1 MTATHSRDDAAPGGR
16 IDGAEVA
23 KFDRLAEDWWDPRGP
38 MKPLH
43 RINPLRLGWLRDTAA
58 AHFGRDGRAMRP
70 FEGLS
75 LLDIGCGGGLLSEP
89 LAKQGFAVTGID
101 PAGQNVA
108 IAASHAAQAGV
119 TVTYRDTTAETLAAE
134 GALFDVVLAM
144 EVIEHVPDPAAFVA
158 TAAGLLK
165 PGGLLMVSTI
175 NRTRRAFALAIL
187 GAEYILR
194 WLPVGTHSWD
204 RFVTP
209 EEFSGFI
216 RENGLD
222 VFERSG
228 MIYNPL
234 VDRWSLSRDMAVNY
248 MLAARREG

>member
-1 MTATHSRDDAAPGGR
+1 MSASEPASASRDR
-16 IDGAEVA
+16 VDGAEVE
-23 KFDRLAEDWWDPRGP
+23 KFGRLAEDWWDPRGP

-58 AHFGRDGRAMRP
+58 RHFDRDSRAIRP

-89 LAKQGFAVTGID
+89 LAKQGFSVTGID
-101 PAGQNVA
+101 PAGENVA
-108 IAASHAAQAGV
+108 IAAAHAAGAGV
-119 TVTYRDTTAETLAAE
+119 TVAYRAETAGTLAAE
-134 GALFDVVLAM
+134 GAGFDVVLAM
-144 EVIEHVPDPAAFVA
+144 EVVEHVPDPAAFVA
-158 TAAGLLK
+158 TAASLVK

-175 NRTRRAFALAIL
+175 NRTKRAFALAIL

-209 EEFSGFI
+209 EEFAGFI
-216 RENGLD
+216 HDHGLD

-228 MIYNPL
+228 MVYNPL
-234 VDRWSLSRDMAVNY
+234 ADRWSLSRDMAVNY
-248 MLAARREG
+248 MLAARREW

>member
-1 MTATHSRDDAAPGGR
+1 MRASESASAASDR
-16 IDGAEVA
+16 VDGAEVE
-23 KFDRLAEDWWDPRGP
+23 KFGRLAADWWDPRGP

-58 AHFGRDGRAMRP
+58 AHFGRDGRAIRS
-70 FEGLS
+70 FDGLS

-101 PAGQNVA
+101 PAGENVR
-108 IAASHAAQAGV
+108 IASAHAAEANV
-119 TVTYRDTTAETLAAE
+119 TVTYRAETAETLVSE
-134 GALFDVVLAM
+134 GATFDVVLAM

-158 TAAGLLK
+158 TAASLVK

-175 NRTRRAFALAIL
+175 NRTKRAFALAIL

-209 EEFSGFI
+209 EEFTGFI
-216 RENGLD
+216 HDSGLD

-228 MIYNPL
+228 MVYNPL

-248 MLAARREG
+248 MLAARREA